1 MGELPKKKRKKA
13 KKKSASKPRFALDVA
28 KNPKPYE
35 IPLYFPPFPSVIN
48 HQPKVAKEVFR
59 VENLLRNYMGVN
71 SRELQRLGNNMTAYR
86 QEAQTA
92 FHQNIAYPKA
102 SAIPSIPPPSTPEIP
117 TTEDII
123 SGTDIG
129 GTDLT
134 SSGEE
139 TLMGRAGAGAG
150 RLTEPEG
157 MTTTAGEESSVG
169 RGAGGGGI
177 TSEYSP
183 TDVSDFEGMTSGRE
197 SLKKVS
203 FGDFMDLTSG
213 GESDFAPRATKSQ
226 RQARRTRVYVDNAMN
241 RRLGRVGKSY

>member
-92 FHQNIAYPKA
+92 FRQKVAYPKA
-102 SAIPSIPPPSTPEIP
+102 SAIPSIPPPSTPED
-117 TTEDII
+117 DII

-134 SSGEE
+134 STGEE
-139 TLMGRAGAGAG
+139 TLIERAGRGGG

-157 MTTTAGEESSVG
+157 MTTDTEKG
-169 RGAGGGGI
+169 
-177 TSEYSP
+177 
-183 TDVSDFEGMTSGRE
+183 
-197 SLKKVS
+197 VS
-203 FGDFMDLTSG
+203 FFSDFMDLTSG
-213 GESDFAPRATKSQ
+213 GEGGVSDFAPRATKSQ

>member
-1 MGELPKKKRKKA
+1 
-13 KKKSASKPRFALDVA
+13 
-28 KNPKPYE
+28 
-35 IPLYFPPFPSVIN
+35 
-48 HQPKVAKEVFR
+48 
-59 VENLLRNYMGVN
+59 MGVN

-92 FHQNIAYPKA
+92 FRQNIAYPKA
-102 SAIPSIPPPSTPEIP
+102 SAIPSIPPPSTPSRDIIRSGGVPEPPIP
-117 TTEDII
+117 TTEEIL
-123 SGTDIG
+123 S
-129 GTDLT
+129 

-139 TLMGRAGAGAG
+139 TLMERAGAGAG

-169 RGAGGGGI
+169 PGAGGGGI

-183 TDVSDFEGMTSGRE
+183 TDVSDFEGMTSGIE

-203 FGDFMDLTSG
+203 FGDIDLTSAA
-213 GESDFAPRATKSQ
+213 ESDFAPRATRSQ

>member
-28 KNPKPYE
+28 RNPKPYE

-71 SRELQRLGNNMTAYR
+71 NRELQRLGNNMTAYR

-92 FHQNIAYPKA
+92 FRQNIAYPKA
-102 SAIPSIPPPSTPEIP
+102 SAIPSIPPPSTPAVP
-117 TTEDII
+117 TTEEII
-123 SGTDIG
+123 S
-129 GTDLT
+129 

-139 TLMGRAGAGAG
+139 TLMERAGAGAG

-241 RRLGRVGKSY
+241 RRLGRVGRSY